1 MQTPPAVADPSDDVL
16 AETATQ
22 DAPAGRL
29 RLDDQ
34 LCFALYAATNEIV
47 RVYRPLLAELGL
59 TYPQYLLMM
68 ALWEQDDQ
76 PVTAP
81 ARTLHLPAHGV
92 LPVLTRLAEAGLVS
106 PAPRSRRPTG
116 DPGDAHASR
125 CRARGLGR
133 GSAAGGGQSDP
144 AGPRRLPRAPQRAA
158 RALGRPA
165 RLTGQAPEPT
175 AQVLE
180 ESAAGS
186 TSGVRST
193 ANSTVRRS
201 A

>member
-1 MQTPPAVADPSDDVL
+1 MQTPPVVADPSDDVL
-16 AETATQ
+16 ADTATQ

-76 PVTAP
+76 PVTAL

-106 PAPRSRRPTG
+106 RRP
-116 DPGDAHASR
+116 DPVDRRVTRVTLTPAGAA
-125 CRARGLGR
+125 LE
-133 GSAAGGGQSDP
+133 GSAAAAQRVVAS
-144 AGPRRLPRAPQRAA
+144 RTRLAPDAFRELRSGLHELSA
-158 RALGRPA
+158 
-165 RLTGQAPEPT
+165 
-175 AQVLE
+175 VLR
-180 ESAAGS
+180 G
-186 TSGVRST
+186 
-193 ANSTVRRS
+193 
-201 A
+201 